1 MIHTERALQQVLEW
15 GHSLAGFADEHAVE
29 AVRGGQY
36 ILQSIQPSLR
46 DTTARTGRDPQDET
60 LIVAFYRELALLFW
74 LDDCNDRGLIAPEQL
89 AAVEQALGQGV
100 PCALPGFEGCTVLR
114 NSLATLAYDRR
125 DYAQL
130 LEHTRSYCAALRAGH
145 AQAAGAE
152 RWSYA
157 EYLHNGIDSI
167 AYANV
172 FCCLSL
178 LWGLDMASL
187 RAHPGF
193 RQVLRL
199 ISLIGRLQNDLH
211 GRDKDRSADEADN
224 AAILLLQRY
233 PAMPAVEFLEYELA
247 GHTRMLHRAMA
258 EERFPAPWGPLIE
271 AMAAIRAQYYQT
283 STSRYRSDAAGG
295 GVRRAE
301 RAGGGGVRALP
312 SELPDATPS
321 PDRTDDRA

>member
-1 MIHTERALQQVLEW
+1 MIQTERARQQVLEW
-15 GHSLAGFADEHAVE
+15 GRSLTGFADEHAVE

-36 ILQSIQPSLR
+36 ILQRIHPSLR
-46 DTTARTGRDPQDET
+46 DTSARTGRDPQDET

-74 LDDCNDRGLIAPEQL
+74 LDDCNDLGLIAPEQV
-89 AAVEQALGQGV
+89 AAVEQALGQGE
-100 PCALPGFEGCTVLR
+100 PCALPGFEGCAVLR
-114 NSLATLAYDRR
+114 ASLAALAYDRR

-130 LEHTRSYCAALRAGH
+130 LEDTRCYCAALRAGH
-145 AQAAGAE
+145 AQAAGGE

-178 LWGLDMASL
+178 LWGLNMATL
-187 RAHPGF
+187 RARPAF

-199 ISLIGRLQNDLH
+199 ISAIGRLQNDLH
-211 GRDKDRSADEADN
+211 GRDKDGWAGEADN

-233 PAMPAVEFLEYELA
+233 PAMPVVEFLNDELA
-247 GHTRMLHRAMA
+247 GYTRMLHRVMA
-258 EERFPAPWGPLIE
+258 EERFPDPWGPLIE

-283 STSRYRSDAAGG
+283 SASRYRSDPAGG
-295 GVRRAE
+295 GQHA
-301 RAGGGGVRALP
+301 P
-312 SELPDATPS
+312 P
-321 PDRTDDRA
+321 